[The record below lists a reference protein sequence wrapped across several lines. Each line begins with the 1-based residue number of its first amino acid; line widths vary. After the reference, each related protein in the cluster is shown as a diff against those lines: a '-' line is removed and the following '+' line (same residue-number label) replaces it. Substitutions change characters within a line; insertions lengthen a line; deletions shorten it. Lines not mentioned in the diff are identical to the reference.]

1 MQLKIQQNQELVNDK
16 TKPSDTLLWQ
26 LLTKPLLWCFL
37 FYLNHWN
44 SKYYSFEDHR
54 NYRQVV
60 INIISLCHFSTEVS
74 YFLRIYQTELILPN
88 FPSIS
93 NWFFHVP
100 DQYFSFFSPTNW
112 SKLCFKRVH
121 LHSSMQ
127 AKQWKKYQ
135 SYNFSSMHFTSCSKH
150 CVYCPDIWENLQ
162 IRF

>member
-1 MQLKIQQNQELVNDK
+1 MWQLSPNPYCAAFSSIWITETVNTTLLKIIEI
-16 TKPSDTLLWQ
+16 
-26 LLTKPLLWCFL
+26 
-37 FYLNHWN
+37 H
-44 SKYYSFEDHR
+44 
-54 NYRQVV
+54 RQVV

-93 NWFFHVP
+93 NWFFQVP

-150 CVYCPDIWENLQ
+150 CVLLSRYLRKSANMFL
-162 IRF
+162 